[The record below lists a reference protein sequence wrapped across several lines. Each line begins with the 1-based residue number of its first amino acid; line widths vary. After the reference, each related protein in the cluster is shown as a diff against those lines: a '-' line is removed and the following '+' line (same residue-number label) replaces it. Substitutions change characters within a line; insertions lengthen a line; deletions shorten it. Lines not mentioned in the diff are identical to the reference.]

1 MCVVFSQGFNCSVSI
16 MPVSFPLEMFGVL
29 RVLLSFHP
37 MLSFADS
44 DKNLN
49 KLPALLPAWIPI
61 G

>member
-1 MCVVFSQGFNCSVSI
+1 
-16 MPVSFPLEMFGVL
+16 
-29 RVLLSFHP
+29 
-37 MLSFADS
+37 MLSFTDS